1 MGEDKEEGGG
11 LSDGWV
17 RRQVRQSGQL
27 TAGMEKRGGRGGG
40 EDKYGREYIINTC
53 VRGKCR
59 DGDGGN
65 GDLWPTKETA
75 GGRPGQTDRRRNG
88 VNGAHDEIY
97 EDTKGYEVNR
107 KAAR

>member
-1 MGEDKEEGGG
+1 MGA
-11 LSDGWV
+11 
-17 RRQVRQSGQL
+17 
-27 TAGMEKRGGRGGG
+27 TAGTPKRTAHGRYGEKGREGGGG

-97 EDTKGYEVNR
+97 EDTKGAER
-107 KAAR
+107 LPEIFCK